1 MNNAA
6 FANAMIPGP
15 RRRLGGALLAASLA
29 GLMFATITGCEESA
43 MVTRGAFDHGGPQ
56 ALATAPATA
65 IIALYTTD
73 GPRVAFDNQ
82 TSKTMEVRWW
92 IGRVDMTD
100 PAGFSDLR
108 TGQHLGAVVPA
119 GKKIARH
126 TGRQPWPT
134 GTVDAVVRLEV
145 RERLADGTLGEV
157 KWLELPRPGSYL
169 LRAKEVDGAVVFD
182 RPRGHGEVVALPL
195 EGMPTGRNGD
205 FPVYADRVS
214 MGTAN

>member
-1 MNNAA
+1 VNNAA
-6 FANAMIPGP
+6 SANAVTPGSL
-15 RRRLGGALLAASLA
+15 RRLGAALLAPSLA
-29 GLMFATITGCEESA
+29 GLMLAPLSGCEEST

-56 ALATAPATA
+56 ALATAPV
-65 IIALYTTD
+65 IAGIELYKSD

-100 PAGFSDLR
+100 PSGFSDLR
-108 TGQHLGAVVPA
+108 TGQHLGAVVPP
-119 GKKIARH
+119 GKKIARR
-126 TGRQPWPT
+126 TQRQPWPT

-182 RPRGHGEVVALPL
+182 RPRGNGEVVALPL
-195 EGMPTGRNGD
+195 EGTPTGRNGD

-214 MGTAN
+214 MSGN